1 MNFKQ
6 LFSVSLMAVM
16 LAGCNTMPG
25 IGGQTGVS
33 SLDANTRAHLDTELT
48 MADYSA
54 FAENVTNK
62 MLSSSLV
69 KKWGTKRPRLIVSRL
84 QNNTDNENIRMQDIH
99 DRITETI
106 LNSGV
111 ARLVDTSATR
121 FNYVVRTELSST
133 RQYGTDGAELAFF
146 KLEFKMF
153 KVDGEMVGQWSDILP
168 LGRAKQKFL

>member
-1 MNFKQ
+1 MNIKQ
-6 LFSVSLMAVM
+6 LFSVSLMAVV

-25 IGGQTGVS
+25 KGGQAGVS
-33 SLDANTRAHLDTELT
+33 VMDPNSRAHLDTELT
-48 MADYSA
+48 MADYTA

-62 MLSSSLV
+62 MLSSQLV
-69 KKWGTKRPRLIVSRL
+69 QKWGSKKPRLIVSRL

-121 FNYVVRTELSST
+121 FDYVVRTELSST
-133 RQYGTDGAELAFF
+133 RQYGADGAELAFF

-153 KVDGEMVGQWSDILP
+153 KIDGEMVGQWSDVLP
-168 LGRAKQKFL
+168 LGRAQQKFL